1 MVDSVKNYG
10 IAGVGANVQLGKSG
24 VKVVGSNSDQV
35 SFVNTSDAL
44 VNANLANGSAAT
56 HAVTK
61 AQFDLIEAPKLKYKD
76 TTVNYNSGTVSIGT
90 TDSNTIIH
98 MVMVEKDA
106 SWTNEND
113 TTNITVGDGSDNDRL
128 FVGFDPDIQVKQDSK
143 YKYESATALNAYV
156 TQGGASAGS
165 AVVRVWYSGQIS

>member
-10 IAGVGANVQLGKSG
+10 IAGVSANVQLGKSG

-56 HAVTK
+56 HDV
-61 AQFDLIEAPKLKYKD
+61 IEAPKLKYKD

-106 SWTNEND
+106 SWTNAND

-156 TQGGASAGS
+156 TQGGATAGS

>member
-61 AQFDLIEAPKLKYKD
+61 AQFDVIEAPKLKYKD

-106 SWTNEND
+106 SWTNAND
-113 TTNITVGDGSDNDRL
+113 TTNITLRM
-128 FVGFDPDIQVKQDSK
+128 
-143 YKYESATALNAYV
+143 
-156 TQGGASAGS
+156 
-165 AVVRVWYSGQIS
+165 

>member
-24 VKVVGSNSDQV
+24 LTVVGSNSDQV

-61 AQFDLIEAPKLKYKD
+61 AQFDVIEAPKLKYKD
-76 TTVNYNSGTVSIGT
+76 TTVN
-90 TDSNTIIH
+90 
-98 MVMVEKDA
+98 
-106 SWTNEND
+106 
-113 TTNITVGDGSDNDRL
+113 
-128 FVGFDPDIQVKQDSK
+128 
-143 YKYESATALNAYV
+143 
-156 TQGGASAGS
+156 
-165 AVVRVWYSGQIS
+165 

>member
-61 AQFDLIEAPKLKYKD
+61 AQFDVIEAPKLKYID

-90 TDSNTIIH
+90 TDSNTTIH
-98 MVMVEKDA
+98 HVMADKDA
-106 SWTNEND
+106 SWTNAND

-128 FVGFDPDIQVKQDSK
+128 LAGFDPTVQTKMSVK

-156 TQGGASAGS
+156 TQGGATAGS
-165 AVVRVWYSGQIS
+165 AVIRIWYSGQIS

>member
-10 IAGVGANVQLGKSG
+10 IAGVSANVQLGKGG

-44 VNANLANGSAAT
+44 VNVNLANGSAAT

-61 AQFDLIEAPKLKYKD
+61 AQLDLIEAPKLQYID
-76 TTVNYNSGTVSIGT
+76 TTVSYDSGTTAIGT

-98 MVMVEKDA
+98 MVVVEKDA
-106 SWTNEND
+106 SWTNANN
-113 TTNITVGDGSDNDRL
+113 TTEITVGDGSDNDRL
-128 FVGFDPDIQVKQDSK
+128 FAGFDPTIQVKFETK
-143 YKYESATALNAYV
+143 HKYESATALSIFV
-156 TQGGASAGS
+156 TQGGASAGT
-165 AVVRVWYSGQIS
+165 AVVRVWYSGNIE

>member
-1 MVDSVKNYG
+1 
-10 IAGVGANVQLGKSG
+10 
-24 VKVVGSNSDQV
+24 
-35 SFVNTSDAL
+35 
-44 VNANLANGSAAT
+44 
-56 HAVTK
+56 
-61 AQFDLIEAPKLKYKD
+61 
-76 TTVNYNSGTVSIGT
+76 
-90 TDSNTIIH
+90 

-106 SWTNEND
+106 SWTNAND